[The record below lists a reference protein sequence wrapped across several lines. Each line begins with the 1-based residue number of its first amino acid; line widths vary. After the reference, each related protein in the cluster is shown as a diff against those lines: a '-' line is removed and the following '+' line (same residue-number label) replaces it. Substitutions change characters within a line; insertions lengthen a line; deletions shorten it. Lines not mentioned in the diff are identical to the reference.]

1 MNDLHR
7 DGVTDAELDD
17 ALRRSRQIDPG
28 CMREAVARYLA
39 EIAEM
44 TRHLDRL
51 DLETVP
57 APVLFSPAWPARSQQ

>member
-1 MNDLHR
+1 MNDSQYN
-7 DGVTDAELDD
+7 GVTDAELDD
-17 ALRRSRQIDPG
+17 ALRRVGKIDPG

-44 TRHLDRL
+44 ARHLDRL

-57 APVLFSPAWPARSQQ
+57 APVLFSPAWPAGSQQ